1 MRLGITALVLAGVC
15 GWMIATP
22 ATAQE
27 AGSLEDLLKDIE
39 PAPAETAA
47 PAAEA
52 PVEAAPVE
60 AAEPAL
66 LEEAAPAAEE
76 ALMAEPAVEEA
87 VPVETPAL
95 EEAPA
100 AEPVLEAAPLE
111 APAAEPVIEEASMEA
126 PVAEEPALAE
136 EPAPEA
142 APMEEPVAVT
152 EEVPAA
158 EPVIEA
164 APSEE
169 PAVAEEPAALDIPAE
184 QPPAEVV
191 EEAPAAV
198 TEEAP
203 APSIW
208 EETPVAAPAEEP
220 APVAEPATDIW
231 GAAEAAPT
239 EPAAAP
245 SEEAVVEAAPAE
257 MEPAEAEESAPD
269 KPAKKKVSAK
279 EARQI
284 AMQEEVK
291 RQAMQVDGEKK
302 LEAGYTALQA
312 KDYLGAA
319 AAFEESVKNLPDRP
333 QNAALLERA
342 RWGLAEAYYQI
353 ASDQL
358 QKENL
363 KDARD
368 NVEKALRA
376 VPEHRPADVL
386 LKRIEKAEYIA
397 GLPKAPADR
406 PETVEKQKTIS
417 ELLVEGRQFFDLEDY
432 NKAEKLYE
440 QVLLQDE
447 YNVEAMRYLRRIDE
461 RRYKRRTTERNA
473 TIADMM
479 QQVRDAW
486 NPPVRD
492 EAESPERLL
501 EGKTVVDKTATQ
513 KLQEKLTKI
522 IIPSF
527 EVRDGNIHDVIRNLD
542 EMARAND
549 PEGFGVNILLNL
561 NMPGAEGALSAPA
574 PAPAPMPSAPAGG
587 DEFDALFA
595 EPAMSAPVAAPTPG
609 VRTITLSLRRVSLL
623 DAIKYITDIAN
634 LKYRIEDNVVIITPA
649 NVPVG
654 RIITRMYPVQPSILD
669 VIVEKE
675 EAPDAERSGD
685 FIAMGGSTVSTKRG
699 DVKEFFEKAGVP
711 FPAGT
716 SITYNP
722 AISQLIVANTA
733 DNLDTFERILSQ
745 LNVIPTQVEIEAR
758 FVEVNQDDL
767 EELGLQW
774 ILTDDWEIA
783 QAENGYGS
791 MAGTEHVKVNAD
803 QDGFT
808 KGNRFFAFDNTT
820 LAVSPVS
827 QTTIRNDQQTAM
839 GGILT
844 AASVLTNP
852 ELTVILQ
859 ALSQNGHS
867 DLLSAPRITTR
878 SGQNAQIQVVKEI
891 IYPTEFEVTQP
902 TVQSQGDLVTP
913 PVVTPGAF
921 QTREVGVILNV
932 TPTVGPDGYTIDL
945 TMVPEVAELVEWI
958 QYGSEITLPQNRTNP
973 ITGLLE
979 SGDPLVYA
987 FNIPQPI
994 FSSRN
999 VTTSLVIWDGQ
1010 TVVMGGLIREELVSF
1025 KDKIPF
1031 LGDIPLLG
1039 RLFRTEGQKSR
1050 KTNLL
1055 IFVTARLVDPAGKP
1069 LHKPEARALPGSG
1082 METAAEGDTATP

>member
-1 MRLGITALVLAGVC
+1 MRLGITALILAGVC
-15 GWMIATP
+15 GGMMVTP
-22 ATAQE
+22 AAAQE

-39 PAPAETAA
+39 SAPAETAA
-47 PAAEA
+47 PAAEVPAVEA
-52 PVEAAPVE
+52 PAAEAPMEEAAPVE
-60 AAEPAL
+60 AVLEEAVTEEAAPAALEPVEAVAEDVAIEAPVMEEAAAEAPAEPLMEEPAPAL
-66 LEEAAPAAEE
+66 LEEAAPME
-76 ALMAEPAVEEA
+76 EPAVAEES
-87 VPVETPAL
+87 
-95 EEAPA
+95 
-100 AEPVLEAAPLE
+100 LEAAPAEEPLLE
-111 APAAEPVIEEASMEA
+111 AAPVEEPV
-126 PVAEEPALAE
+126 VAEEPAVL
-136 EPAPEA
+136 
-142 APMEEPVAVT
+142 
-152 EEVPAA
+152 
-158 EPVIEA
+158 
-164 APSEE
+164 EE
-169 PAVAEEPAALDIPAE
+169 PAVAEEPSVLEEPAVIE
-184 QPPAEVV
+184 APVVEEPPAEVV
-191 EEAPAAV
+191 EEAPA
-198 TEEAP
+198 
-203 APSIW
+203 SIW
-208 EETPVAAPAEEP
+208 EETPAAAPAEESLF
-220 APVAEPATDIW
+220 AEPAVEPVMEAPAALEAAAEEAAPEE
-231 GAAEAAPT
+231 AAEA
-239 EPAAAP
+239 EP
-245 SEEAVVEAAPAE
+245 E
-257 MEPAEAEESAPD
+257 

-302 LEAGYTALQA
+302 LDAGYAALQGQ
-312 KDYLGAA
+312 DYVAAA
-319 AAFEESVKNLPDRP
+319 AAFEEAVKNLPERP
-333 QNAALLERA
+333 QNVALIERA
-342 RWGLAEAYYQI
+342 KWGLAESYYQV
-353 ASDQL
+353 ASSQL
-358 QKENL
+358 QKDDL
-363 KDARD
+363 KSARE

-376 VPEHRPADVL
+376 VPEHRPADAL
-386 LKRIEKAEYIA
+386 LKRIAKAEDIA
-397 GLPKAPADR
+397 ARPKPPADR
-406 PETVEKQKTIS
+406 PETLKKQKTVS

-432 NKAEKLYE
+432 NAAERLYE

-492 EAESPERLL
+492 EAETPERLL
-501 EGKTVVDKTATQ
+501 GGETTVDKTATQ

-527 EVRDGNIHDVIRNLD
+527 EVRDGNIHDVVRNLD

-561 NMPGAEGALSAPA
+561 NVPGAESAAPA
-574 PAPAPMPSAPAGG
+574 PVPMAAPVAPMGGG
-587 DEFDALFA
+587 DEFDDFFA
-595 EPAMSAPVAAPTPG
+595 EPAMAAPVAAPTPG

-623 DAIKYITDIAN
+623 DAIKYITDVAN

-649 NVPVG
+649 NVAVG
-654 RIITRMYPVQPSILD
+654 RVITRLYPVQPSILD
-669 VIVEKE
+669 VIVEKQE
-675 EAPDAERSGD
+675 TEPAERTGD
-685 FIAMGGSTVSTKRG
+685 FIAMGGGTQSMKRG

-722 AISQLIVANTA
+722 TISQLIVANTA
-733 DNLDTFERILSQ
+733 ENLDTFERILSQ

-783 QAENGYGS
+783 QNTANAAL
-791 MAGTEHVKVNAD
+791 AGTERFQINAD
-803 QDGFT
+803 EAGFT

-827 QTTIRNDQQTAM
+827 PTTIRADQQTAM

-859 ALSQNGHS
+859 ALSQSGHS

-878 SGQNAQIQVVKEI
+878 SGANAQIQVVKEI

-932 TPTVGPDGYTIDL
+932 TPTVGPDGWTIDL
-945 TMVPEVAELVEWI
+945 TLVPEVAELVDWI
-958 QYGSEITLPQNRTNP
+958 QYGSRITLPQNRVNP

-979 SGDPLVYA
+979 SGDPLIYA

-1010 TVVMGGLIREELVSF
+1010 TVVMGGLIREELITF

-1031 LGDIPLLG
+1031 LGDIPIIG

-1055 IFVTARLVDPAGKP
+1055 IFVTARLVNPAGKP
-1069 LHKPEARALPGSG
+1069 VHKPEDRTLPGTG
-1082 METAAEGDTATP
+1082 MTAAATDAAATP